1 MKKYETPAYCVDI
14 VDHVRR
20 GDSAGKVFDEIV
32 TCFGKDLHNFAK
44 YRCGEDADDAY
55 QDALLAAHRYI
66 NSFRGETPLKHW
78 LLKLVSTAC
87 LQKKRGRKND
97 PKLHVHID
105 PVLHPELESQL
116 VSAEPSS
123 EAQAMVNERMDCMRD
138 ALETLRPEDRDML
151 LSHEGEGLPLSE
163 IAKQFNMTVP
173 GVKTRLFRARATL
186 KKYVDGKEREKKA
199 TAGA

>member
-1 MKKYETPAYCVDI
+1 V
-14 VDHVRR
+14 
-20 GDSAGKVFDEIV
+20 
-32 TCFGKDLHNFAK
+32 
-44 YRCGEDADDAY
+44 
-55 QDALLAAHRYI
+55 LAAHRYI

-116 VSAEPSS
+116 VSVEPSS

-186 KKYVDGKEREKKA
+186 KKYVEAKEKKA
-199 TAGA
+199 PAGA